1 MSYRLAAALLIA
13 LTSACSNDHAPPSPA
28 AESAAGLPDR
38 DPALAHK
45 LVAAGGLLIDVR
57 STEEFGGKHVE
68 GAINIPVG
76 ELEARLAEVEK
87 LSGGDKKKPIV
98 VYCQMGGRAAQAKKI
113 LSGKGYTQVTNL
125 GGVDDWD
132 RK

>member
-1 MSYRLAAALLIA
+1 MSYRFAAAFLIA
-13 LTSACSNDHAPPSPA
+13 LTSACTNDHAPPSPA
-28 AESAAGLPDR
+28 AETPAGLPDR

-45 LVAAGGLLIDVR
+45 LVAEGGLIIDVR
-57 STEEFGGKHVE
+57 TKEEFSGKHVE

-76 ELEARLAEVEK
+76 DLESRLAEVEK

-98 VYCQMGGRAAQAKKI
+98 VYCQMGGRAAKAKK
-113 LSGKGYTQVTNL
+113 LLTEKGYEKVTNL

-132 RK
+132 KK

>member
-1 MSYRLAAALLIA
+1 MSYRLVAALLIA

-28 AESAAGLPDR
+28 AESAASLPDH

-45 LVAAGGLLIDVR
+45 LVAGGGLLIDVR
-57 STEEFGGKHVE
+57 SKEEFSGKHVE
-68 GAINIPVG
+68 GAVNIPVN
-76 ELEARLAEVEK
+76 ELESRLAEVEK

-98 VYCQMGGRAAQAKKI
+98 VYCQMGGRAAQAKK
-113 LSGKGYTQVTNL
+113 LLAKNGYQQVTNL

-132 RK
+132 KK